1 VPAAGTPTKEAAMD
15 NAPNHTPQAVRGY
28 PVDVQL
34 RNAHRAQRGQRRGFA
49 PLRVVTARLRRTRQA

>member
-1 VPAAGTPTKEAAMD
+1 MD

-49 PLRVVTARLRRTRQA
+49 PLRVVTARLRGRALLRRKARARASR

>member
-1 VPAAGTPTKEAAMD
+1 MY

-28 PVDVQL
+28 PVDVRL

-49 PLRVVTARLRRTRQA
+49 LRVTARLRRARPAQG